1 MSVRKAFDLSGRKAI
16 VTGGSRGLGLQIAE
30 ALAEMGAEVLL
41 AARKVDELEA
51 AVASLKRQ
59 GATAHALPADLAKPE
74 SITEFAEAALARLTS
89 CDILVNNAGATWG
102 APAEDHPLDAWL
114 KLLNLNLTGL
124 FLLTQAV
131 GRRSMIPR
139 QYGRILNVASI
150 AGLRGNPPGEAAT
163 IAYNTTKGGVV
174 NFTRALASEWGVHG
188 ITVNALAPGF
198 FPSKMTR
205 ATLERAG
212 ERIVAATPLRRLGD
226 DEDLKGAAVLF
237 CSNAGK
243 HITGQILAV
252 DGGVTAV

>member
-102 APAEDHPLDAWL
+102 
-114 KLLNLNLTGL
+114 
-124 FLLTQAV
+124 
-131 GRRSMIPR
+131 RRPR
-139 QYGRILNVASI
+139 TILWM
-150 AGLRGNPPGEAAT
+150 PGSS
-163 IAYNTTKGGVV
+163 
-174 NFTRALASEWGVHG
+174 F
-188 ITVNALAPGF
+188 
-198 FPSKMTR
+198 
-205 ATLERAG
+205 
-212 ERIVAATPLRRLGD
+212 
-226 DEDLKGAAVLF
+226 
-237 CSNAGK
+237 
-243 HITGQILAV
+243 
-252 DGGVTAV
+252 